1 MEPLFF
7 NAHFVI
13 RKKASNFAKIQEND
27 NGKRIG
33 KRIFPTIC
41 GKQV

>member
-13 RKKASNFAKIQEND
+13 RKKASIFAKAQKNN
-27 NGKRIG
+27 NGKRIE

-41 GKQV
+41 RKQV